1 VPDDILE
8 ILEPRDDGSFVVR
21 VHAQPGA
28 GRSQVVGRHGDAL
41 KIRVAAPPEGG
52 RANDA
57 VAKLLAD
64 TLGAAAKDVEL
75 VGGASSRQKRFLVK
89 GVELDDARRVLAPL
103 VAGSAPGSANARRG
117 VEDRHR

>member
-1 VPDDILE
+1 MPDD
-8 ILEPRDDGSFVVR
+8 ILEPRDDGSFVLR

-41 KIRVAAPPEGG
+41 KVRVAAPPEGG

-57 VAKLLAD
+57 VAKLLAE
-64 TLGAAAKDVEL
+64 TLGAAARDIEL

-89 GVELDDARRVLAPL
+89 GVDLDDARRLLGRL
-103 VAGSAPGSANARRG
+103 VTGSTPASADARRG